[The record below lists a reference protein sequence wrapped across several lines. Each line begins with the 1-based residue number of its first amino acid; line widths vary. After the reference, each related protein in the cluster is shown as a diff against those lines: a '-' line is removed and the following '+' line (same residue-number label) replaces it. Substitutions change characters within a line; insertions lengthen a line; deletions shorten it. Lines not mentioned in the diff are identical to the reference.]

1 MSKRDNDRNAS
12 RQMLNKLSQYSQ
24 KELYNDED
32 DDFLFE
38 IENLK
43 SNKKTQKSE
52 TKKRRNEEY
61 WVKLNTL

>member
-24 KELYNDED
+24 KELYGD
-32 DDFLFE
+32 DDDDDDDAFLSE

-43 SNKKTQKSE
+43 TNKKTQKSE

-61 WVKLNTL
+61 

>member
-1 MSKRDNDRNAS
+1 MSKKDNDRNAS

-24 KELYNDED
+24 KELYNDDDD

-52 TKKRRNEEY
+52 TKKRRSEEY
-61 WVKLNTL
+61 

>member
-61 WVKLNTL
+61 

>member
-24 KELYNDED
+24 KELYNDD
-32 DDFLFE
+32 DDDDGFLSE

-52 TKKRRNEEY
+52 TRKRRNEDY
-61 WVKLNTL
+61 